1 MVGTRTAPS
10 AMPSAMLDASRS
22 PDASFANFPPE
33 FMSLPT
39 TCTNCGAALAE
50 GSRFCNHCGLSLT
63 QELSAV
69 AAVLRATP
77 TSGHATP
84 SDSSDDTL
92 ARLRSSIG
100 DRYDVEREL
109 GRGGMATVY
118 LAKDLKHDRDVAIKV
133 LLPELSASIGADRFE
148 REIRLAAKLQHPHI
162 LGLYDSGIANG
173 LMYYVMPFV
182 KGESLRDRIDR
193 EGMLPIDDAIGITLE
208 VAGALGHAHTLGIVH
223 RDIKP
228 ENILLQGNHALVA
241 DFGIAR
247 AVSEAGA
254 QKLTQTGMSV
264 GTPVYMAP
272 EQSLGESVGP
282 TADLYSLGCVLYE
295 MLAGEPP
302 FAGKNAA
309 QIMARHAMET
319 VPSIRIV
326 RSAVPEEIE
335 DALFAVLGK
344 MPADRP
350 QTATAFAEAL
360 GLVLGATASMR
371 VMRGATAVRRV
382 PSGTPS
388 GGVRRNSASLFAE
401 ADATP
406 PLWKRPRVL
415 VAALL
420 VVVAALGAW
429 RFGPF
434 DRHAGGAA
442 SPDARR
448 LAVLYFSDVSKDS
461 SLGPLADGLT
471 EGLIH
476 VLGTASSLT
485 VISQNGVE
493 KFRGTALPDDSVA
506 RALRVAY
513 LVHGEVEPRGDNV
526 TVSLNLID
534 ASGASIKR
542 AAFSAPA
549 KNLLAVR
556 DTLTVYASD
565 LIRQQLGSEI
575 QVKEQRAGSGNS
587 AAWLLLQRGAQA
599 QKAGEAH
606 HAAGDVAAR
615 DRDFAAA
622 DSLFGEA
629 LKIDPKWSEPATRQ
643 AWTDYRRSRLA
654 GDDAT
659 LIRKWAD
666 SGMVHADLAI
676 SIDANDA
683 DAYEV
688 RGNLRYYPA
697 IVKALETDEARRK
710 QALETSRADLEKA
723 TTLNSRQAGAFATL
737 SHLYYQV
744 PSLSATD
751 VYLAAQNALNA
762 DEFLSNANVILAR
775 LFNASYDLG
784 QFDRAQQWCDQARKR
799 FPRDPRAVRC
809 QLYMLTTKNA
819 EPNVAEAWKLADSTL
834 AMFPPGA
841 RPAEHLVNEQL
852 VAAVIARASSKQP
865 ALADSAR
872 RVAKRSEGNAE
883 TGKTRE
889 PAFYGARVYAILG
902 DNADAVRL
910 LKDYLAANPGKAEGL
925 RNDGGW
931 WFKSLENDPRWR
943 QVVGSQP

>member
-1 MVGTRTAPS
+1 
-10 AMPSAMLDASRS
+10 
-22 PDASFANFPPE
+22 
-33 FMSLPT
+33 MSLPT

-50 GSRFCNHCGLSLT
+50 GSRFCNLCGLSLT

-69 AAVLRATP
+69 LRATP
-77 TSGHATP
+77 SAAMSAQGEGTEETI
-84 SDSSDDTL
+84 

-100 DRYDVEREL
+100 DRYEVEREL

-118 LAKDLKHDRDVAIKV
+118 LAKDLKHDREVAIKV
-133 LLPELSASIGADRFE
+133 LLPELSASIGAERFE

-162 LGLYDSGIANG
+162 LGLYDSGIADG

-208 VAGALGHAHTLGIVH
+208 VAGALGHAHALGIVH

-272 EQSLGESVGP
+272 EQSLGETVGP

-350 QTATAFAEAL
+350 QSATAFAESL
-360 GLVLGATASMR
+360 GLVLGSTASMR
-371 VMRGATAVRRV
+371 VMRGATAARRL
-382 PSGTPS
+382 PSGTPAGGMRRTS
-388 GGVRRNSASLFAE
+388 GALFAE
-401 ADATP
+401 EDPTP
-406 PLWKRPRVL
+406 PPVWKRPRVF
-415 VAALL
+415 VGALL
-420 VVVAALGAW
+420 VVAAALGAW
-429 RFGPF
+429 RFGPLG
-434 DRHAGGAA
+434 RHAGNAA
-442 SPDARR
+442 DADGRR
-448 LAVLYFSDVSKDS
+448 IAVLYFADVSKDS

-506 RALRVAY
+506 RALRVGY
-513 LVHGEVEPRGDNV
+513 LVHGEVEPKGDNV

-542 AAFSAPA
+542 AAFTAPA

-587 AAWLLLQRGAQA
+587 DAWLLLQRGAQA

-710 QALETSRADLEKA
+710 QALDASRADLQKA
-723 TTLNSRQAGAFATL
+723 TELNSRQAGAFATL

-784 QFDRAQQWCDQARKR
+784 QFDRAQQWCDQARRR

-834 AMFPPGA
+834 AMFPPAA

-852 VAAVIARASSKQP
+852 VAAVIARASTRQP

-872 RVAKRSEGNAE
+872 HVAKRSEGSAE

-902 DNADAVRL
+902 DNAETMRL

-925 RNDGGW
+925 RNDAGW